1 MVWKHPDFPA
11 RGLGAMRIVEERT
24 TMNAEGKKKAKGG
37 KGEVQLF
44 QPMTL
49 RGVTMRNRI

>member
-37 KGEVQLF
+37 KGGVQLF
-44 QPMTL
+44 QPMARL
-49 RGVTMRNRI
+49 ACSIL